1 MGQGDPVRKAYFLAY
16 PQRVKCGLSVSN
28 GNETDL
34 ILPCSA
40 KGFFVILQF
49 IERYKQ
55 IRTEEEGLSWQR
67 RSLIIGT
74 T

>member
-40 KGFFVILQF
+40 KGFLLFCSSLRDINKSAL
-49 IERYKQ
+49 K
-55 IRTEEEGLSWQR
+55 R
-67 RSLIIGT
+67 RVCRGKEDH
-74 T
+74 